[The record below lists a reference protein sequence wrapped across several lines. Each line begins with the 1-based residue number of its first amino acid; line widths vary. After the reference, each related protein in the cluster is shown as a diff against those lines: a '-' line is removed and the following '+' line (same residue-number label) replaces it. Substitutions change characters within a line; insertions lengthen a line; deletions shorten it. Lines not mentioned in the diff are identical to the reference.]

1 MTPSESRYDSKTSD
15 TSSTIQQPS
24 TRAWVKPTLDR
35 LSLKS
40 ALTGLGGGHDTT
52 SGAS

>member
-1 MTPSESRYDSKTSD
+1 MISSASRYDSHTSD
-15 TSSTIQQPS
+15 TSSTVQPPS
-24 TRAWVKPTLDR
+24 TKAWVKPTLDR

-40 ALTGLGGGHDTT
+40 ALTATGSGGDST